1 MSTATTS
8 LECKYPD
15 AWTGKQKKYWVEI
28 QLLDECEEPI
38 PNMPYVAENA
48 ATRNQCASY
57 TGKSDAS
64 GIIRIEGLHPI
75 ELILHIDAKSLAD
88 EMEKRALR
96 PFGRAED
103 DSTVKPKAV
112 VEGYEYRYLKIGHLC
127 DSLPDMMPEWKDKA
141 NPPKYHFPDLRFS
154 GQTIKK
160 LNCRYVFEVCPF
172 RAWSLVLHHQTDYSI
187 VNAYNLGI
195 MADFS
200 YSAEE
205 KIIQYFEQAYNDLS
219 AAPKLSDKND
229 YYAVVKDVSFS
240 QRYINPRFVT
250 TAGNFIQHDTQL
262 FYVSNDE
269 HVVVAWRGT
278 QEIRDWITDITFSP
292 QACPSYLAPTGKIHK
307 GFLDAFECAKDKSPS
322 SFDDIKT
329 FINEKKKLF
338 LCGHSLGG
346 ALALTYAAELKS
358 TKPLLYTYGMP
369 RVFTADAILHL
380 SEITHYRHVNDS
392 DSITSVPMD
401 VNLYNWFYEIYGPVG
416 TMLGF
421 TWSVAELLSQKI
433 SGVTVG
439 DSFWHH
445 GDIVL
450 FYYTTQVVESLQC
463 EGSMSAPRCRRI
475 KYRLPKKTKYFLIP
489 SLAEDKSIS
498 ARNHNLQFI
507 RSLNIE
513 SMKKFFP
520 KNTNPDLDSIL
531 TDPRNHS
538 MSSAYLPY
546 INNQLVEL
554 VSHDITLKRKESRIA
569 FEKQM
574 SDSGIPD
581 DEKERNRMF
590 SALQGLV
597 AETIRVTERMPESD
611 AILDRFGKTKK
622 ELNE

>member
-28 QLLDECEEPI
+28 QLLDEREDPI

-48 ATRNQCASY
+48 ATRSQCASY

-64 GIIRIEGLHPI
+64 GIIRIEGLHPL
-75 ELILHIDAKSLAD
+75 ELILHIKAKPLAD

-96 PFGRAED
+96 PFGRGED

-112 VEGYEYRYLKIGHLC
+112 NEGYEYRYLKIGQLC
-127 DSLPDMMPEWKDKA
+127 DTFPEIIPEWEDKV
-141 NPPKYHFPDLRFS
+141 NPPEYHFPDARFA

-172 RAWSLVLHHQTDYSI
+172 RAWSLILHHQTDYSI

-195 MADFS
+195 MSDLA
-200 YSAEE
+200 YSEG
-205 KIIQYFEQAYNDLS
+205 KNIIEYFEQECLDLS
-219 AAPKLSDKND
+219 AAPKLSDKHD
-229 YYAVVKDVSFS
+229 YYAVVKDVPFS

-250 TAGNFIQHDTQL
+250 TAGNIIQHDTQF
-262 FYVSNDE
+262 FYVSNNE
-269 HVVVAWRGT
+269 HVILAWRGT
-278 QEIRDWITDITFSP
+278 QEVRDWITDITFSP
-292 QACPSYLAPTGKIHK
+292 QVCPPYLAPTGKIHK
-307 GFLDAFECAKDKSPS
+307 GFLDAFECAKEQASPE
-322 SFDDIKT
+322 FDEIDRLKKT
-329 FINEKKKLF
+329 KHLF

-346 ALALTYAAELKS
+346 ALALIYAAELKS

-369 RVFTADAILHL
+369 RVFTADAILQL
-380 SEITHYRHVNDS
+380 TDITHYRHVNDS
-392 DSITSVPMD
+392 DTVTSVPPD

-416 TMLGF
+416 SVLGT
-421 TWSVAELLSQKI
+421 TWSAAELLSQKI

-439 DSFWHH
+439 DCFWHH
-445 GDIVL
+445 GDIAL

-463 EGSMSAPRCRRI
+463 EGSMSAPHCRRI
-475 KYRLPKKTKYFLIP
+475 KYPLPKKTKYYLIP
-489 SLAEDKSIS
+489 SLAEEKSIS
-498 ARNHNLQFI
+498 AKNQNVQFI
-507 RSLNIE
+507 RSLTPD
-513 SMKKFFP
+513 SMREFFP

-531 TDPRNHS
+531 TNPLNHF
-538 MSSAYLPY
+538 MPSAYLPY

-554 VSHDITLKRKESRIA
+554 VCPDVTLKRKESRAA

-581 DEKERNRMF
+581 NEQERNRLF
-590 SALQGLV
+590 AALQRLL
-597 AETIRVTERMPESD
+597 AETLKVTEQMPEGGP
-611 AILDRFGKTKK
+611 ALERFRKTKQ
-622 ELNE
+622 EYDE

>member
-1 MSTATTS
+1 
-8 LECKYPD
+8 
-15 AWTGKQKKYWVEI
+15 
-28 QLLDECEEPI
+28 
-38 PNMPYVAENA
+38 MPYVADNA
-48 ATRNQCASY
+48 ATRSQCASY
-57 TGKSDAS
+57 IGKSDAS
-64 GIIRIEGLHPI
+64 GIIRIEGLHPL
-75 ELILHIDAKSLAD
+75 ELILHIEAKSLAD

-96 PFGRAED
+96 PFGRTED

-141 NPPKYHFPDLRFS
+141 NPPKYHFPDLHFS

-172 RAWSLVLHHQTDYSI
+172 RAWSLILHHQTDYSI

-195 MADFS
+195 MADLS
-200 YSAEE
+200 YSTEE
-205 KIIQYFEQAYNDLS
+205 KIIQYFEQAYIDLS
-219 AAPKLSDKND
+219 TAPKLSDKND
-229 YYAVVKDVSFS
+229 YYAVVKDVPFS

-250 TAGNFIQHDTQL
+250 TAGNIIQHDTQL

-278 QEIRDWITDITFSP
+278 QEVRDWLTDITFSP
-292 QACPSYLAPTGKIHK
+292 QKCPSYLAPTGKIHK
-307 GFLDAFECAKDKSPS
+307 GFLDAFEYAKNKAKANFEELDSLIDDK
-322 SFDDIKT
+322 
-329 FINEKKKLF
+329 EHF

-346 ALALTYAAELKS
+346 ALALIHAAELKS

-369 RVFTADAILHL
+369 RVFTADATLQL
-380 SEITHYRHVNDS
+380 SEVTHYRHVNDS

-439 DSFWHH
+439 ESFWHH

-475 KYRLPKKTKYFLIP
+475 KYRLPKKTKYYLIP

-520 KNTNPDLDSIL
+520 KNKNPDLDSIL

-554 VSHDITLKRKESRIA
+554 VCHDITLKRKESRIA